1 MLTNKLFRQT
11 KGSNNKDSCQVIC
24 AIYLSTLVSNNS
36 GTLPTAM
43 VATLTCC
50 YYFYTGIVW

>member
-24 AIYLSTLVSNNS
+24 AISFSSLFNNE
-36 GTLPTAM
+36 
-43 VATLTCC
+43 
-50 YYFYTGIVW
+50 